1 MNVTERFLEYIK
13 INTQSKEKNKHCP
26 STDDQQK
33 MAKML
38 VEELKKA
45 GADYAYMDEHGY
57 VYASINATEGMENGE
72 VIGFIAHMDTA
83 PAFSGENIKP
93 QLIENYDGT
102 DIVLNKEQ
110 NIVMK
115 VSEFAHL
122 SQYKGQTLIV
132 TDGTTLLG
140 SDDKAGIAEIIT
152 AVSKITEEHIPHN
165 KIKIAFTPDEEI
177 GRGADL
183 FDVGGFGANYAYT
196 VDGGRLGELEY
207 ENFNAASIKVTV
219 NGINIHPG
227 EAKNKMRNAA
237 LMAMEFNSM
246 LPPAEIPAH
255 TEGYE
260 GFYHLC
266 EIKGDES
273 QTILSYIIRDHSM
286 KKFQERKEYAEHI
299 KDYMNQ
305 KYGDNTVELA
315 ITDSYYNMKEKI
327 EPYMYIVEYAQ
338 RAMKKCGVT
347 PVIVPIRGGT
357 DGARLSYM
365 GLPCPNLSTGGHNFH
380 GKYEYIPVQSMEKM
394 VEVII
399 ELVKIVAGI

>member
-1 MNVTERFLEYIK
+1 MNVLERFLEYIK
-13 INTQSKEKNKHCP
+13 INTQSREENETCP
-26 STDDQQK
+26 STANQIELGK
-33 MAKML
+33 LL

-45 GADYAYMDEHGY
+45 GADAAEIDEHGY
-57 VYASINATEGMENGE
+57 VYASIKPSKGMEN
-72 VIGFIAHMDTA
+72 VKTIGFIAHMDTA

-93 QLIENYDGT
+93 SLIEKYDGT
-102 DIVLNKEQ
+102 DIILNKEK

-115 VSEFAHL
+115 ASEFEHL
-122 SQYKGQTLIV
+122 KNYIGQTLVV

-152 AVSKITEEHIPHN
+152 AISKITKEKILHGG
-165 KIKIAFTPDEEI
+165 IKIAFTPDEEI

-183 FDVGGFGANYAYT
+183 FDVQKFGADYAYT

-207 ENFNAASIKVTV
+207 ENFNAASLKVTV
-219 NGINIHPG
+219 NGVNIHPG
-227 EAKNKMRNAA
+227 EAKNRMKNAA
-237 LMAMEFNSM
+237 LMAMEFNGM
-246 LPPAEIPAH
+246 LPPAQIPAC
-255 TEGYE
+255 TDGYE

-273 QTILSYIIRDHSM
+273 QAVLSYIIRDHSM

-299 KDYMNQ
+299 RDYMNQ
-305 KYGDNTVELA
+305 KYGDNTIELV

-327 EPYMYIVEYAQ
+327 EPCMYIVDSACQ
-338 RAMKKCGVT
+338 AMKNCKIE
-347 PVIVPIRGGT
+347 PSIVPIRGGT

-380 GKYEYIPVQSMEKM
+380 GKYEYISVESMEKM

-399 ELVKIVAGI
+399 EIVKIVSGI

>member
-1 MNVTERFLEYIK
+1 MNVTERFFKYIK
-13 INTQSKEKNKHCP
+13 INTQSDENNPHCP
-26 STDDQQK
+26 STDSQRQ
-33 MAKML
+33 MAQLL

-45 GADYAYMDEHGY
+45 GADNAYMDEHGY
-57 VYASINATEGMENGE
+57 VYASINASEGMEHGD

-83 PAFSGENIKP
+83 PAFSGENMNP

-102 DIVLNKEQ
+102 DIILNKEK

-115 VSEFAHL
+115 VSEFGHL

-152 AVSKITEEHIPHN
+152 AVNKITEEHIPH
-165 KIKIAFTPDEEI
+165 KEIKIAFTPDEEI

-183 FDVGGFGANYAYT
+183 FDVKRFGADYAYT
-196 VDGGRLGELEY
+196 IDGGQLGELEY
-207 ENFNAASIKVTV
+207 ENFNAASIKVIV
-219 NGINIHPG
+219 NGVNIHPG
-227 EAKNKMRNAA
+227 EAKNKMKNAV

-246 LPPAEIPAH
+246 LPPAEIPAC

-273 QTILSYIIRDHSM
+273 RTVLSYILRDHSM
-286 KKFQERKEYAEHI
+286 KKFQERKKYVENI
-299 KDYMNQ
+299 TNYMNQ
-305 KYGDNTVELA
+305 KYGEKTVEIV

-327 EPYMYIVEYAQ
+327 ESCMHIVEYA
-338 RAMKKCGVT
+338 RKAMEKCGIT
-347 PVIVPIRGGT
+347 PSVIPIRGGT

-399 ELVKIVAGI
+399 EIIRIDSDI

>member
-1 MNVTERFLEYIK
+1 MNVTEHFLEYIK
-13 INTQSKEKNKHCP
+13 INTQSDEQNQHCP
-26 STDDQQK
+26 STNSQRQ
-33 MAKML
+33 MAELL

-45 GADYAYMDEHGY
+45 GANHVYMDKHGY
-57 VYASINATEGMENGE
+57 VYASVNASEGMENGE
-72 VIGFIAHMDTA
+72 IIGFISHMDTA

-93 QLIENYDGT
+93 HFVENYDGK
-102 DIVLNKEQ
+102 DIILNKEKD
-110 NIVMK
+110 IVMK
-115 VSEFAHL
+115 VSEFEHL

-152 AVSKITEEHIPHN
+152 AVSKITEEKIPHN
-165 KIKIAFTPDEEI
+165 EIKIAFTPDEEI

-183 FDVGGFGANYAYT
+183 FDIEGFGADYAYT
-196 VDGGRLGELEY
+196 IDGGQLGELEY
-207 ENFNAASIKVTV
+207 ENFNAASMKVTV
-219 NGINIHPG
+219 NGVNIHPG
-227 EAKNKMRNAA
+227 EAKNKMKNAA
-237 LMAMEFNSM
+237 LMAMEFNGM
-246 LPPAEIPAH
+246 LPSAEIPAC

-286 KKFQERKEYAEHI
+286 KKFEERKEYAQHI
-299 KDYMNQ
+299 RDYMNQ
-305 KYGDNTVELA
+305 KYGNKTIELV

-327 EPYMYIVEYAQ
+327 EPCMHIVEYA
-338 RAMKKCGVT
+338 REAMKRCGIESSV
-347 PVIVPIRGGT
+347 VPIRGGT

-380 GKYEYIPVQSMEKM
+380 GKYEYIPVESMEKM
-394 VEVII
+394 VQVII
-399 ELVKIVAGI
+399 EIVKIVSNI